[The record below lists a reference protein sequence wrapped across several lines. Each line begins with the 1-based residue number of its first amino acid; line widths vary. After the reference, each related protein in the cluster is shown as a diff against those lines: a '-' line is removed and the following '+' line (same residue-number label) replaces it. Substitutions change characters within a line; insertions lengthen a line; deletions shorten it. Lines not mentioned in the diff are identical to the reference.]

1 MKRNRKMESPG
12 ELSLPQP
19 SSSDLR
25 GRQSVRATFKL
36 TEQAIDALS
45 ILSVH
50 LGIKQ
55 KSLFDHMIEDAKA
68 LNQIAKEL
76 QVLEFDLPDRIQKTF
91 VLSRRTLSCLER
103 VSKASDTSRDALVEY
118 SLHRLLPL
126 IEREREKHGKRK
138 EVLNSLTGYV
148 KEGRKILEKA
158 RRILGE
164 DDPVYERMEEGINAL
179 AGTHDFVGAFV
190 EKGKIIERF

>member
-1 MKRNRKMESPG
+1 MRRNRKKESPG
-12 ELSLPQP
+12 GLSLPQP

-126 IEREREKHGKRK
+126 IEREREKHEKRK
-138 EVLNSLTGYV
+138 EALNSLTGYV

-190 EKGKIIERF
+190 EKGKIIEGF

>member
-1 MKRNRKMESPG
+1 MRRTRKKESPG
-12 ELSLPQP
+12 GLSLPQP

-126 IEREREKHGKRK
+126 IEREREKHEKRK

-148 KEGRKILEKA
+148 KEGRKILDKA

-164 DDPVYERMEEGINAL
+164 DDQVYERMEEGINAL
-179 AGTHDFVGAFV
+179 VGTHDFVGAFV
-190 EKGKIIERF
+190 EKGKIIEGF

>member
-1 MKRNRKMESPG
+1 MRRTRKKESPG
-12 ELSLPQP
+12 GLSLPQP

-126 IEREREKHGKRK
+126 IEREREKHEKRK

-148 KEGRKILEKA
+148 KEGRKILDKA

-164 DDPVYERMEEGINAL
+164 DDQVYERMEEGINAL
-179 AGTHDFVGAFV
+179 VGAHDFVGAFV
-190 EKGKIIERF
+190 EKGKIIEGF